1 MKGQVQGALVIAEPI
16 KRLKL
21 RIWQREREKA
31 HRRLWRKYERR
42 VLEVQEDIK
51 KDTEATD
58 IRNAAKQL
66 LGGLPLTRYL
76 SRREERRRIYRAA
89 GAPPSKSPWLP
100 ERELCHLIDEAL
112 AAHHFKAQDKGGKKS
127 KAAISPAP
135 PTPAQLAVRRNS
147 QTGPD
152 PSGMARRGSIDRTS
166 ASPPV
171 PPKP

>member
-31 HRRLWRKYERR
+31 HRKRWRNYEQR
-42 VLEVQEDIK
+42 VLDVQEDIK

-66 LGGLPLTRYL
+66 LGGIPLTRYL
-76 SRREERRRIYRAA
+76 SRREERRKIYRAA
-89 GAPPSKSPWLP
+89 GAPPTKSPWLP

-112 AAHHFKAQDKGGKKS
+112 AAHHFKAADKGKKS
-127 KAAISPAP
+127 KHLSPDP
-135 PTPAQLAVRRNS
+135 GLAVRRS
-147 QTGPD
+147 
-152 PSGMARRGSIDRTS
+152 SIDRSS
-166 ASPPV
+166 ASPPPQV
-171 PPKP
+171 LAARRTSIDRSSASPPPKL